1 MSDLR
6 ASVSSAPVDEVL
18 ARLEGELDF
27 TSAPMLAQLID
38 DALSV
43 GRPRVTL
50 DLSGVTFID
59 RHALEALLQAD
70 TRARQASAELVLRS
84 PSRRVLDLLLL
95 TGTDGIFAV
104 EVDLRTRREA
114 ATETFGS
121 DEPTTLQRTVSIA

>member
-27 TSAPMLAQLID
+27 ASAPMLTELID

-43 GRPRVTL
+43 GRARVTL
-50 DLSGVTFID
+50 DLSGVTFMD
-59 RHALEALLQAD
+59 LPGLEALLRAD
-70 TRARQASAELVLRS
+70 VRARQVGAALVLRS
-84 PSRRVLDLLLL
+84 PSKRVLDLLLL

-114 ATETFGS
+114 ATEAFGFH
-121 DEPTTLQRTVSIA
+121 ELTTLN

>member
-6 ASVSSAPVDEVL
+6 ASVSSAPVDEVI
-18 ARLEGELDF
+18 ARLEGELDL
-27 TSAPMLAQLID
+27 TSAPMLSQLID

-59 RHALEALLQAD
+59 LHALEALLQAD
-70 TRARQASAELVLRS
+70 SRARQAGAELVLRS

-95 TGTDGIFAV
+95 TGTDGVFAV
-104 EVDLRTRREA
+104 EVDLRTLREA
-114 ATETFGS
+114 ASEAFGIEDLAAS
-121 DEPTTLQRTVSIA
+121 